1 MSILCYM
8 QYSVSTVVIICQ
20 AVIGV
25 GLAEWE
31 SGAFGHS
38 WEPVYRSDTR
48 SLLTPGHSSVE
59 ALIQ

>member
-1 MSILCYM
+1 MRGM
-8 QYSVSTVVIICQ
+8 QYSVSAVVIICQ

-31 SGAFGHS
+31 NGAFWHS
-38 WEPVYRSDTR
+38 WEPVYRSDACSDTR
-48 SLLTPGHSSVE
+48 SLLTPGHSIE